1 MLGAEKDLLQSR
13 QGRFYDGFKGVIDCH
28 GGCRGNLCC
37 VGNLYGAAYIT
48 QAQALG
54 RFKQAQPQFRGV
66 DVLRLVADKNK
77 VAAPLDI
84 GSQNDDVLQQP
95 PGGIDI
101 VRGLERDQIFLYPC
115 QLAGCDGLDLV
126 IQPVLLAQ
134 LQPLCLLGCF
144 RLYDVPDVMQFLLRE
159 TQLLQQS
166 HQFGDVLLPENIPF
180 PDRVA
185 VKLGRCIQLDTARE
199 RLTQLLLMERRCL
212 HGALHRHKRPVRDQT
227 LGHRYLKQR
236 GIPHIG
242 LDKPAPDA
250 RLKGRCK
257 GQALH
262 HGHITGDRMHPRHI

>member
-54 RFKQAQPQFRGV
+54 RFKQAQPQLRGV
-66 DVLRLVADKNK
+66 DILRLVADKNK

-84 GSQNDDVLQQP
+84 GPQNDDVLQQP
-95 PGGIDI
+95 AGGIDI
-101 VRGLERDQIFLYPC
+101 VRGFECNQVFLYPC
-115 QLAGCDGLDLV
+115 QLAGCDGLDFV

-159 TQLLQQS
+159 AQLLKKS

-185 VKLGRCIQLDTARE
+185 VKLGRGVQLDTAGE
-199 RLTQLLLMERRCL
+199 RLTQLLLAERHCL
-212 HGALHRHKRPVRDQT
+212 HRTLHRHKRPVRDQT

-236 GIPHIG
+236 GISHIG
-242 LDKPAPDA
+242 LDQPAPDA

-262 HGHITGDRMHPRHI
+262 HGHITGDSVHPRHI

>member
-28 GGCRGNLCC
+28 SGCRGNLCR

-54 RFKQAQPQFRGV
+54 RFKQAQPQLRGV

-115 QLAGCDGLDLV
+115 QLAGCDGLDFV

-144 RLYDVPDVMQFLLRE
+144 RLYDIPDVMQFLLRE
-159 TQLLQQS
+159 T
-166 HQFGDVLLPENIPF
+166 
-180 PDRVA
+180 
-185 VKLGRCIQLDTARE
+185 
-199 RLTQLLLMERRCL
+199 
-212 HGALHRHKRPVRDQT
+212 
-227 LGHRYLKQR
+227 
-236 GIPHIG
+236 
-242 LDKPAPDA
+242 
-250 RLKGRCK
+250 
-257 GQALH
+257 
-262 HGHITGDRMHPRHI
+262 